1 MSYTKIVA
9 LHDYVE
15 IDGTDVSN
23 SFSQFGLTSDDS
35 TVDVSG
41 FSQTGTDE
49 TLSGTRAEGFSGQAF
64 YSDDLADLL
73 WPIHYDRSVVKVLW
87 KPNGLVDSTAQE
99 YYANCQLR
107 NFDPTNT
114 SASASTMPVSFVVAD
129 ANGVTK
135 ATGT

>member
-9 LHDYVE
+9 LHDYIE

-23 SFSQFGLTSDDS
+23 SFSAFGLTSDDG

-41 FSQTGTDE
+41 FSVTGTDE

-73 WPIHYDRSVVKVLW
+73 WPIHYNRDVVKVLW
-87 KPNGLVDSTAQE
+87 KPNGLIDATAQE

-114 SASASTMPVSFVVAD
+114 RGSASTMPVSFVVAD

-135 ATGT
+135 VTGT